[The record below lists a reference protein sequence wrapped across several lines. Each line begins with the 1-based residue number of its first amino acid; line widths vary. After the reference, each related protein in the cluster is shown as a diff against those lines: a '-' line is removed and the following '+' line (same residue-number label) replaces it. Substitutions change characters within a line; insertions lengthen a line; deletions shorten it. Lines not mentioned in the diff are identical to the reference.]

1 MKFNFFEDFTMKQPL
16 IFSLALLVL
25 FFSSSALFAHEHED
39 CDHQETCVDQKLDV
53 WCTGSVRAMLCS
65 SCGFGS
71 KKDNCVIC
79 GKWMGSTRIPAYLC
93 SSCGFG
99 SKKDNC
105 VLCGKWIGGSGVPA
119 CICGSCGFGS
129 KKDNCVKCGKWRG
142 GN

>member
-1 MKFNFFEDFTMKQPL
+1 MKQTFV
-16 IFSLALLVL
+16 FSFALLALL
-25 FFSSSALFAHEHED
+25 FCSSALFAHEHED
-39 CDHQETCVDQKLDV
+39 CAHQENCDHQENCVDLKNLVDLEDFAAQEDDI
-53 WCTGSVRAMLCS
+53 WFTGSVRAM
-65 SCGFGS
+65 
-71 KKDNCVIC
+71 
-79 GKWMGSTRIPAYLC
+79 LC

-119 CICGSCGFGS
+119 CICGNCGFGS